1 MHDDTPKFVRPS
13 VNTSY
18 DNSNLHDFV
27 LPELRDFNWDIEKKE
42 MFVCCTITGPHIPL
56 NEYVHGV

>member
-1 MHDDTPKFVRPS
+1 MHDDTPKCVCPS

-27 LPELRDFNWDIEKKE
+27 LPELRDFNWEIEKKKCL
-42 MFVCCTITGPHIPL
+42 FVVP
-56 NEYVHGV
+56 